1 MTNVEFADLCAAIR
15 RELESQE
22 FMRLVG
28 AEVVDVALGEVTL
41 ALDRRAQVLQ
51 HAGGLFHGG
60 VIAFLVDN
68 ATTAAAAT
76 HIDHR
81 RQTCLTA
88 EYKLSFL
95 APAKG
100 DRLVCKARV
109 LKPGRLLSFVEAK
122 VDCRTGSADRPTA
135 VALATVAIVDLPK
148 NP

>member
-1 MTNVEFADLCAAIR
+1 MTNVEFDDLFAAIR

-22 FMRLVG
+22 FMRLVS

-41 ALDRRAQVLQ
+41 ALDRRDEVLQ

-60 VIAFLVDN
+60 AIAFLVDN

-76 HIDHR
+76 YIDHR
-81 RQTCLTA
+81 RQTCLTV

-109 LKPGRLLSFVEAK
+109 LKPGRLLTVVEAK
-122 VDCRTGSADRPTA
+122 VDCRTGSDDRPTA
-135 VALATVAIVDLPK
+135 VALATVATVDLPK

>member
-1 MTNVEFADLCAAIR
+1 MTNAEFADLRAAIR

-41 ALDRRAQVLQ
+41 ALDRRDQVLQ

-76 HIDHR
+76 YIDHR

-109 LKPGRLLSFVEAK
+109 LKPGRLLTFVEAK
-122 VDCRTGSADRPTA
+122 VDCRTGSGDKPTA
-135 VALATVAIVDLPK
+135 VALATVATVDLPK

>member
-1 MTNVEFADLCAAIR
+1 MTDVEFADLCAAIR
-15 RELESQE
+15 SNFESQE

-60 VIAFLVDN
+60 VIAFLVDL
-68 ATTAAAAT
+68 ATAGAAAT
-76 HIDHR
+76 HIDHH
-81 RQTCLTA
+81 RQHCLTV

-109 LKPGRLLSFVEAK
+109 LRPGRLLTFVEAK
-122 VDCRTGSADRPTA
+122 VDCRTGSADKPTA
-135 VALATVAIVDLPK
+135 VALATIATVDLPK